1 MAGSPPKPSKHCP
14 LLEGSGAASKALL
27 STSPSRMPHHQGAQ
41 PTSQQKLESIP
52 ELNEGLR
59 EKEKQLNKGKEPRF
73 WGIKVEKTISRFLGT
88 PGGTQEYSL
97 GQEQG

>member
-1 MAGSPPKPSKHCP
+1 MAGSPPKPPKHCP
-14 LLEGSGAASKALL
+14 LLEGSGTASKALL
-27 STSPSRMPHHQGAQ
+27 STSPGGMPHHQGAQ

-59 EKEKQLNKGKEPRF
+59 EKEQLHKGKEPGF
-73 WGIKVEKTISRFLGT
+73 WGIKVEKTIFRFLGT

-97 GQEQG
+97 GPEQG